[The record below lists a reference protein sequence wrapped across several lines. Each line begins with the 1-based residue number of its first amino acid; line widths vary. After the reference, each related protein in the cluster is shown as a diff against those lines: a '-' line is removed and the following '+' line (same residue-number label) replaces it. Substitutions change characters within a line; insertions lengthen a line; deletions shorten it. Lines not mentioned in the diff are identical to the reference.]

1 MLILFPFPS
10 LHRFFEKNLKVKNRE
25 NIKRGNSIS
34 NISGILESVEK
45 FGRSM
50 IKFGNIF
57 SFDWENFLDEN
68 QDVILRNFL
77 NKNWNA
83 FQYS

>member
-77 NKNWNA
+77 NKN
-83 FQYS
+83 